1 MVEMTPRQRVLA
13 ALNRQEPDRTPFEL
27 FLGLTPSLLE
37 TFVVQTGHVDPDEYW
52 NAPVRSVTHRPL
64 PDFEMWRLY
73 GRYYPETLPPGT
85 RITPFGVALAYGS
98 TEHFVRQLHPLAAAT
113 TVVELVDYPLPDPAN
128 PARWVHLA
136 SQVESLHGRDL
147 AAQGEL
153 YVTIFETAW
162 SLRGFEELLTDL
174 ALRPDLV
181 EVLFDRLTE
190 YRIRQAVQLAQAG
203 VDVLRL
209 GDDVA
214 TQTGMLISPAAW
226 RRWLKPRMAHIIAA
240 ARAVKPDLHIF
251 YHSDGDCR
259 AIIPELIEI
268 GVTVLNPVQPECMD
282 PVQLKTDFGDRLAF
296 WGTIG
301 TQTTMP
307 FGTPDEVRAL
317 VRERIETVGKGGG
330 LLLSPTHTLEPD
342 VPWENVVAFVEA
354 ATASYGKGL

>member
-52 NAPVRSVTHRPL
+52 NAPVRSVAHRPL

-226 RRWLKPRMAHIIAA
+226 RSLAQAADGAYHCGRPRRQTGPAHFLPFGRRLPGDHPRIDRDWRYGAQSGA
-240 ARAVKPDLHIF
+240 ARVHGSGPTQDGFWRPAGVLGYNWHPD
-251 YHSDGDCR
+251 DD
-259 AIIPELIEI
+259 
-268 GVTVLNPVQPECMD
+268 
-282 PVQLKTDFGDRLAF
+282 AF
-296 WGTIG
+296 WHAG
-301 TQTTMP
+301 
-307 FGTPDEVRAL
+307 
-317 VRERIETVGKGGG
+317 
-330 LLLSPTHTLEPD
+330 
-342 VPWENVVAFVEA
+342 
-354 ATASYGKGL
+354 